1 MPDNELC
8 SESTER
14 AVLGAAFLDNT
25 ALRRSLDLLSVDDF
39 ALSSRREIFAQPTPK
54 LLIFVSTSAFE
65 LRALRG
71 DDLPLGAPALRYRF
85 GPSASIA

>member
-1 MPDNELC
+1 MLYP
-8 SESTER
+8 
-14 AVLGAAFLDNT
+14 
-25 ALRRSLDLLSVDDF
+25 
-39 ALSSRREIFAQPTPK
+39 
-54 LLIFVSTSAFE
+54 FE